1 MSQGVDEELENKKVY
16 VPVPI
21 SAVIL
26 NLVMGIVLT
35 GRVGLLFIVFLL
47 DDFKRSSYDYMH
59 TISSFQSLYIYFL
72 LFVLLYILF
81 NMLLYKYYK
90 YKGPKYNITD
100 CSRYITKIILIT
112 LIPSIIF
119 LGIPFASGF
128 LASRFLMYFR

>member
-1 MSQGVDEELENKKVY
+1 MENKKFY

-59 TISSFQSLYIYFL
+59 TISSFQSLYIYFI
-72 LFVLLYILF
+72 LFVLSYILF
-81 NMLLYKYYK
+81 NILLYKYK
-90 YKGPKYNITD
+90 DLNYNRTD
-100 CSRYITKIILIT
+100 CSRYIAEIVLIM
-112 LIPSIIF
+112 LIPILIF

-128 LASRFLMYFR
+128 LMG